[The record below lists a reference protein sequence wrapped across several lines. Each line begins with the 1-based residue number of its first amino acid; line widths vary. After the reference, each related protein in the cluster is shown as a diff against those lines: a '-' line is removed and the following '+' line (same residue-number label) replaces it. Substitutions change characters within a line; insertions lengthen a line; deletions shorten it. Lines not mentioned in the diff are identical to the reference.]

1 MRPHRERSV
10 PTAWREPMIKKAL
23 YEELTIHIDKEELGR
38 LLGAD
43 PGFEV
48 QNIEAEGKEYRF
60 ILSRK
65 TDLNETAPVQEE
77 KKRFL

>member
-1 MRPHRERSV
+1 M
-10 PTAWREPMIKKAL
+10 TAWRAPMIKKAL

-43 PGFEV
+43 PSFEV
-48 QNIEAEGKEYRF
+48 QNIEEEGKEYRF

-65 TDLNETAPVQEE
+65 TDLNETVPKQEE
-77 KKRFL
+77 RRRFL